1 MIFAGIYN
9 RCMQW
14 AAHRHAERYLIGVS
28 VFEAI
33 FFPVPTAL
41 MLIPM
46 VVAKPHKA
54 LRFSTVATVTSV
66 LGGMVGYLLG
76 YVAISAIEP
85 WIMDVGWGDKYQT
98 AQDWFAIY
106 GMWAVVIAGFSPIP
120 FKLFTVS
127 AGALSM
133 PFGWFVLAAILGRS
147 AHFYL
152 IGMTMAWAGPKME
165 PVVRR
170 YIEWLGWL
178 TVIIA
183 IIAYVWHQ
191 NQ

>member
-1 MIFAGIYN
+1 
-9 RCMQW
+9 MQW
-14 AAHRHAERYLIGVS
+14 AAHPHAERYLVGVS

-46 VVAKPHKA
+46 VVAKPHKVFR
-54 LRFSTVATVTSV
+54 LVTLTTVMSV
-66 LGGMVGYLLG
+66 LGGLVGYLLG
-76 YVAISAIEP
+76 YLAISAIEP
-85 WIMDVGWGDKYQT
+85 WIHSFGWWDKYMI
-98 AQDWFAIY
+98 AHNWFDQY
-106 GMWAVVIAGFSPIP
+106 GVWAVAIAGFTPIP

-133 PFGWFVLAAILGRS
+133 ALFPFFLAALLGRS

-152 IGMTMAWAGPKME
+152 IGYLVAWAGPRME
-165 PVVRR
+165 PMVRR
-170 YIEWLGWL
+170 YVEWLGWSVVVL
-178 TVIIA
+178 A
-183 IIAYVWHQ
+183 ISIYVFQ

>member
-1 MIFAGIYN
+1 MTSKANALWRLMRFDRPIGILLLLWPTL
-9 RCMQW
+9 W
-14 AAHRHAERYLIGVS
+14 AL
-28 VFEAI
+28 
-33 FFPVPTAL
+33 
-41 MLIPM
+41 
-46 VVAKPHKA
+46 
-54 LRFSTVATVTSV
+54 
-66 LGGMVGYLLG
+66 
-76 YVAISAIEP
+76 
-85 WIMDVGWGDKYQT
+85 
-98 AQDWFAIY
+98 
-106 GMWAVVIAGFSPIP
+106 VIAGFSPIP

-165 PVVRR
+165 PTVRR

-178 TVIIA
+178 TVA
-183 IIAYVWHQ
+183 VAVIAYVWHQ